1 MQLENYSPCLLIP
14 LVPFAVLLVL
24 QSVILYRPNAL
35 ILRQVFAVLSLVY
48 SASTFT
54 ANVLFMVDIYA
65 FFEKTTLVIL
75 SFTTLC
81 FWFVTSLAYVVFVA
95 VLLYSP
101 STPQDGRGPF
111 GKLKLCVV
119 CVCDI

>member
-54 ANVLFMVDIYA
+54 VNFFFMADIYE
-65 FFEKTTLVIL
+65 FFEWSTLAIL
-75 SFTTLC
+75 SLTTLC
-81 FWFVTSLAYVVFVA
+81 F
-95 VLLYSP
+95 
-101 STPQDGRGPF
+101 
-111 GKLKLCVV
+111 
-119 CVCDI
+119 